1 MWISTRTF
9 RWADGPRMNLSH
21 RGCNPATIAGL
32 GNDNLTYHQTC
43 DFSQL
48 GYAHG
53 IAMPYTTSF
62 CTKATS
68 LYITL
73 HHRTFIQSLT
83 VINPQREIEYIYIA
97 SRCTAFHCEF
107 LFIALSIQVCSAHS
121 IPIYIWLVV
130 WNMAFIFPLENIW
143 DSHPNWRTPSFFRGV
158 GIPPTRLLSTIINHI
173 IPYIN
178 HTLASAP
185 CDTWDP
191 GHDPGDPDPWRGE
204 SQEERS
210 TIGALI
216 DAAESVMFF
225 F

>member
-1 MWISTRTF
+1 MWFQSQYLDLQLYRTVVFAPFSIWQGRNRHCSFCIKDAARCEQTFPSLVMRPMWISTRTF

-73 HHRTFIQSLT
+73 HHRTFVQSLT

-107 LFIALSIQVCSAHS
+107 FFIALSIQVCSAHS
-121 IPIYIWLVV
+121 ILIYIWLVV

-143 DSHPNWRTPSFFRGV
+143 DSHPN
-158 GIPPTRLLSTIINHI
+158 
-173 IPYIN
+173 
-178 HTLASAP
+178 
-185 CDTWDP
+185 
-191 GHDPGDPDPWRGE
+191 
-204 SQEERS
+204 
-210 TIGALI
+210 
-216 DAAESVMFF
+216 
-225 F
+225 